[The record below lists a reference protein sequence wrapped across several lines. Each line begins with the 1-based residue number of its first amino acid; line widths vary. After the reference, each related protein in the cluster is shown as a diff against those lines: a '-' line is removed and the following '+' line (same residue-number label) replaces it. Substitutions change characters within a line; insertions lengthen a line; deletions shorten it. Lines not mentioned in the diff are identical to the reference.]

1 MLKDD
6 LLKFE
11 ALYPPDA
18 PPLGFVRG
26 KPIYAR
32 ECVHVLHSREI
43 WLKEAKIVRLGE
55 TPYKI
60 VKARPKYDKVL
71 AVKMKKDC
79 QLYASA
85 TVNYNFLIICCSLQS
100 IGHSCPVNWMPSAKE
115 IQMFHLCSHIS

>member
-11 ALYPPDA
+11 AIYPPDA

-43 WLKEAKIVRLGE
+43 WLKEAKVVRLGE
-55 TPYKI
+55 MPYKI

-71 AVKMKKDC
+71 IAKIAKNIR
-79 QLYASA
+79 LYGAA
-85 TVNYNFLIICCSLQS
+85 TSRNYLLFA
-100 IGHSCPVNWMPSAKE
+100 AKN
-115 IQMFHLCSHIS
+115 IVIFAL

>member
-11 ALYPPDA
+11 AIYPPNA

-26 KPIYAR
+26 KPVYAR

-43 WLKEAKIVRLGE
+43 WLKDAKIVRLGE

-60 VKARPKYDKVL
+60 VKARPKYDKVMTIEL
-71 AVKMKKDC
+71 FIPDKLKGLK
-79 QLYASA
+79 
-85 TVNYNFLIICCSLQS
+85 
-100 IGHSCPVNWMPSAKE
+100 
-115 IQMFHLCSHIS
+115 